1 MLTAFLRLSMWLA
14 FTGLILWGLW
24 LVGWVI
30 MALFPYTAAITLGIF
45 AVMVFTAWRRSRGH

>member
-1 MLTAFLRLSMWLA
+1 MLNAFLRLSMWLA

-30 MALFPYTAAITLGIF
+30 MALFPYTAAITFGIF
-45 AVMVFTAWRRSRGH
+45 AVMAFTAWRRSRGH

>member
-1 MLTAFLRLSMWLA
+1 MLNAFLRLSMWLA

-30 MALFPYTAAITLGIF
+30 MALFPYTVAITFGIF
-45 AVMVFTAWRRSRGH
+45 VVMAFIEWRHSRGH

>member
-1 MLTAFLRLSMWLA
+1 MLNAFLRLSMWLA

-30 MALFPYTAAITLGIF
+30 MALFPYTAAITFGIS
-45 AVMVFTAWRRSRGH
+45 AVMAFTAWRRSRGH